1 MNSAKTWL
9 LMGLLTVILVLIGR
23 FIGGSTGMLVFLLI
37 GIVMNLF
44 SYWTSGSMA
53 IMMTRSQPVSE
64 AELPELYAI
73 VRRLSRRA
81 DLPMPEIYLTP
92 TQQPN
97 AFATGRNAAHAKVA
111 VTEGILQ
118 ALPARELEGVLA
130 HELGHV
136 RNHDILISSMAATL
150 AGVIT
155 SIANILQ
162 WGLLFGGF
170 GGRDERNGNAA
181 TEIAMMIL
189 APIAAMMVQMA
200 ISRSREFKA
209 DATGAKLVGDPNPL
223 ADALERL
230 EYYSGRVP
238 NPVNPAMSH
247 MFIVN
252 PFRGESL
259 ARLFSTHP
267 ATEERVRRLRNMSVL
282 G

>member
-1 MNSAKTWL
+1 MNSAKTWF

-53 IMMTRSQPVSE
+53 IMMTRSRPVSE
-64 AELPELYAI
+64 AELPEVYAI
-73 VRRLSRRA
+73 VRRLSQRA

-155 SIANILQ
+155 SIANMLQ

-181 TEIAMMIL
+181 AEIAMMIL

-209 DATGAKLVGDPNPL
+209 DATGAKLVGDPTPL

-267 ATEERVRRLRNMSVL
+267 TTEERVRRLRNMRVL